1 MVELVTERLRLRR
14 ARPEDLHALHAV
26 LSHPAAMRYWST
38 PPHTAIDQT
47 EAWLADMIEA
57 TDEDFVVEHLG
68 RVIGKAGAYR
78 LPNVGYILHPD
89 CWGSG
94 LATEALG
101 AVIAHIFA
109 SRAVDRLTADVDPRN
124 TASIRLLE
132 KLGFVE
138 THRAARTWLV
148 GGEWCDSVYLALDRP
163 AATPPP

>member
-1 MVELVTERLRLRR
+1 LRPSGLQSLAMVELVTERLRLRR

-109 SRAVDRLTADVDPRN
+109 SRAVDRLTAETMVLKRHADGWRIHHIHWSSRAPR
-124 TASIRLLE
+124 
-132 KLGFVE
+132 
-138 THRAARTWLV
+138 
-148 GGEWCDSVYLALDRP
+148 
-163 AATPPP
+163 